1 MYLEAF
7 LINIFSGRIFQM
19 IEVRSYWKFLICAI
33 NIAFTKGDLVEE
45 QLLIYF
51 QVIFFLYSDLIKT

>member
-1 MYLEAF
+1 
-7 LINIFSGRIFQM
+7 M